1 MKSEKFFWVLK
12 IAFWYLCLVV
22 VLCPLVGTIFAFFDW
37 KWEILAVVTTLSIAG
52 IVTYLIRNTDL
63 FLVQNWKEFVILS
76 FLVVSVSIVYS
87 MYSPVLSVQ
96 QDQAAYIMRAFN
108 LLNYGYPYKPMSTFT
123 ALNDAGIIGQS
134 GDITGYGGIENANQI
149 LNGKMYVDFYSG
161 GAYFFALCGFIVK
174 RFAFYG
180 QSILTIINA
189 VLLYFIIKKV
199 LKSKDKLV
207 ALLYTL
213 TFMAAPMIVW
223 FGRSSSTEPTA
234 LFFWLLIFN
243 VLLNEKIEEWCLV
256 LIFTV
261 ALIGRIDYLIVVL
274 MGVFVITY
282 RNKIYGIIYACC
294 ASVFGFICSKVY
306 WIYYNRISINDFK
319 LVKYQIPLI
328 LIVLVISIIISK
340 YAKEWIEKIYYAKW
354 VKYVLLAFGT
364 LVLLMMFRDTFTPE
378 SLYGRFTEFGLNI
391 RSYEEYIMDNLF
403 TVFPAFIILGGLMGC
418 YKVINNKNI
427 NMLSGVFFLGL
438 MIVYSYFVYKSGN
451 APQMYFLLRRYYN
464 IFIPSVLV
472 CFVIFIETLDRK
484 KNLIIAF
491 ICFTFSCNLSCNSR
505 QIVEYN
511 DLDNRVFDFVKAYP
525 ENSVAT
531 VFYDNEIKYDF
542 SPIVSYTSYDIVPL
556 QSEQELKNV
565 CSNTEYYDKSK
576 SLYVSEN
583 KIGNLEYSKQNLS
596 YYRMGENAEELPKE
610 HYYIE
615 VEVYVYNMADVID
628 YYGNGTK

>member
-37 KWEILAVVTTLSIAG
+37 KWGILAVVTTLSIAG

-76 FLVVSVSIVYS
+76 FLVVSVSIVYL

-282 RNKIYGIIYACC
+282 R
-294 ASVFGFICSKVY
+294 
-306 WIYYNRISINDFK
+306 D
-319 LVKYQIPLI
+319 Q
-328 LIVLVISIIISK
+328 
-340 YAKEWIEKIYYAKW
+340 
-354 VKYVLLAFGT
+354 
-364 LVLLMMFRDTFTPE
+364 
-378 SLYGRFTEFGLNI
+378 
-391 RSYEEYIMDNLF
+391 
-403 TVFPAFIILGGLMGC
+403 
-418 YKVINNKNI
+418 
-427 NMLSGVFFLGL
+427 
-438 MIVYSYFVYKSGN
+438 
-451 APQMYFLLRRYYN
+451 RY
-464 IFIPSVLV
+464 
-472 CFVIFIETLDRK
+472 
-484 KNLIIAF
+484 
-491 ICFTFSCNLSCNSR
+491 
-505 QIVEYN
+505 
-511 DLDNRVFDFVKAYP
+511 
-525 ENSVAT
+525 
-531 VFYDNEIKYDF
+531 
-542 SPIVSYTSYDIVPL
+542 
-556 QSEQELKNV
+556 
-565 CSNTEYYDKSK
+565 
-576 SLYVSEN
+576 
-583 KIGNLEYSKQNLS
+583 
-596 YYRMGENAEELPKE
+596 
-610 HYYIE
+610 
-615 VEVYVYNMADVID
+615 
-628 YYGNGTK
+628 